1 MDSHLL
7 ASPCH
12 NDGWKANGR
21 SVRGQK
27 QISMGETDSTYEL
40 KLEGLIDCKI
50 EVNPFSSSVQ
60 LTRTE
65 TVTFEAH
72 WMHAIQQNL
81 IYTLSPCYVQ
91 IHWSSNDIKLM
102 RFLGEQWSITI
113 LI

>member
-65 TVTFEAH
+65 TVTFQAH
-72 WMHAIQQNL
+72 CMHAIQQKSNIHTFSL
-81 IYTLSPCYVQ
+81 LCSNTLV
-91 IHWSSNDIKLM
+91 IK
-102 RFLGEQWSITI
+102 RYKVDAVFR
-113 LI
+113 